1 MGWREPRRLARL
13 AWALWI
19 VWAVVA
25 WNVVFDHV
33 IVAAGR
39 AYLRA
44 AGEAAR
50 AGAPYVRIDQWM
62 RPAVTSGLR
71 TASAAAAVILAVAW
85 LGIRLSGAG
94 RRPWA

>member
-1 MGWREPRRLARL
+1 MTSRDSRRLTRI

-19 VWAVVA
+19 AWAVIA

-33 IVAAGR
+33 VVVGGR
-39 AYLRA
+39 EYLRA

-50 AGAPYVRIDQWM
+50 AGGPYVRIDEWM
-62 RPAVTSGLR
+62 RPAVTSGLW
-71 TASAAAAVILAVAW
+71 TASATAAVILAVAW

-94 RRPWA
+94 RHQCA

>member
-1 MGWREPRRLARL
+1 MGWREPRRLVRI

-33 IVAAGR
+33 IVEGGR

-44 AGEAAR
+44 VNDAAR
-50 AGAPYVRIDQWM
+50 TGGPYVRIDQWM
-62 RPAVTSGLR
+62 RPAVTSGLW
-71 TASAAAAVILAVAW
+71 TASATAAAILAVAW
-85 LGIRLSGAG
+85 LGIRLGGPG
-94 RRPWA
+94 RPPWA